1 MFARTKKVSHAC
13 CCKVSSSAV
22 KPKMQKTPIPAN
34 DSNGEQ

>member
-13 CCKVSSSAV
+13 CSKVSSSAV
-22 KPKMQKTPIPAN
+22 KPRMQKTPIPAN

>member
-13 CCKVSSSAV
+13 CSKVSDSAV
-22 KPKMQKTPIPAN
+22 KPRMQKTSIPAN